1 MKYVDRLKESGSDA
15 EKAKQFELA
24 ASRASLQ
31 WEANLL
37 ETRSQLASAKG
48 DLESL
53 KSSTSLSAQVISD
66 KMDQIEGLEKGLA
79 RLEALKA
86 ELFG

>member
-1 MKYVDRLKESGSDA
+1 MKYLDRLKESGSDA

-31 WEANLL
+31 WESNLL
-37 ETRSQLASAKG
+37 ETRSQLASAKA

-53 KSSTSLSAQVISD
+53 KSSTSLSAQAISD
-66 KMDQIEGLEKGLA
+66 KMDQVEGLEKGLA
-79 RLEALKA
+79 RLEALKM